1 MSAQHSF
8 ADSPQARPAC
18 GKADTTDERASP
30 ATFFGLFFSGLAG
43 FASGR
48 GLKG

>member
-1 MSAQHSF
+1 LLAAAT
-8 ADSPQARPAC
+8 AD
-18 GKADTTDERASP
+18 DMTDERASP